1 MLTFFIVSLQLHN
14 ARPFGEPH
22 AEESIYFIK
31 CVIDAMQKVR
41 EREAEEEAKRQAEV
55 WKNVKHETLIAEED
69 MAVQLKRITNE
80 IDELK
85 TEVRHYKE
93 RASKEKKRRKHVEK
107 KQKESVDEAIELSD
121 KVRELK
127 RKLLEEK
134 GESRSAKKVKS

>member
-41 EREAEEEAKRQAEV
+41 EREEEAKRQAEV
-55 WKNVKHETLIAEED
+55 WKNVKHEILIAEED

-127 RKLLEEK
+127 RKLLEDK
-134 GESRSAKKVKS
+134 G

>member
-41 EREAEEEAKRQAEV
+41 EREVEEEAKRQAEV
-55 WKNVKHETLIAEED
+55 WKNVKHEILIAEED

-127 RKLLEEK
+127 RKLLEDK
-134 GESRSAKKVKS
+134 G

>member
-41 EREAEEEAKRQAEV
+41 EREEEAKRQAEV
-55 WKNVKHETLIAEED
+55 WKNVKHEILIAEED
-69 MAVQLKRITNE
+69 MAVQLKKITNE

-85 TEVRHYKE
+85 TV
-93 RASKEKKRRKHVEK
+93 
-107 KQKESVDEAIELSD
+107 IELSVSIFS
-121 KVRELK
+121 KLSK
-127 RKLLEEK
+127 RLL
-134 GESRSAKKVKS
+134 SATSASTWLS

>member
-14 ARPFGEPH
+14 ARPFGEPR

-55 WKNVKHETLIAEED
+55 WKNVKHEILIAEED

-127 RKLLEEK
+127 RKLLEDK
-134 GESRSAKKVKS
+134 G